1 MYKMLNENYRPRII
15 DSIIKDNLQ
24 AFGAVCIE
32 GPKWCGKTWTA
43 ENSCKSKFMLGDPT
57 GNFQNRTLASL
68 DPAMTLKG
76 ETPRLI
82 DEWQE
87 VTSIWDAVRYEV
99 DRRGQSGQFILTGS
113 STPKRKGIMHS
124 GAGRIVPLRM
134 RTMSLWESGNSDGKV
149 SLQSLFA
156 GELESQLTG
165 DVELRRIAE
174 LIVRGGWPQSIM
186 VPADKA
192 YLLSQGYINAII
204 DDGANRLDE
213 IKRDSSK
220 MIRLLKSL
228 ARNESTTVSNKTLKR
243 DIKDVEGI
251 DISDQTI
258 AEYLDV
264 FSRLYVTE
272 DQPPFDPSVR
282 SSVRVKQGSKRHLT
296 DPSIACSL
304 LGINEDGLIND
315 LETMGFL
322 FEALCERDLWIY
334 AKSFEGKLLH
344 YQDYKGKEIDAIVEL
359 PSGAWGA
366 FEIKL
371 GANQIDNAAKSL
383 LAIRNSIAKEGRGKE
398 PKFLCVLCG
407 LTNAA
412 YKRKDGVF
420 VVPIT
425 SLKP

>member
-1 MYKMLNENYRPRII
+1 MAKDGYRPRII
-15 DSIIKDNLQ
+15 DNIIKDHLQ

-43 ENSCKSKFMLGDPT
+43 ENNSNSQFMLGNPAN
-57 GNFQNRTLASL
+57 NFQNRKLASL
-68 DPAMTLKG
+68 DPSMILQG

-87 VTSIWDAVRYEV
+87 VPSLWDAVRYEV
-99 DRRGQSGQFILTGS
+99 DIRHKQGQFVLTGS
-113 STPKRKGIMHS
+113 STPKRKGVMHS
-124 GAGRIVPLRM
+124 GAGRIAPLRM
-134 RTMSLWESGNSDGKV
+134 RTMSLWESGDSDGKV
-149 SLQSLFA
+149 SLQLIFA
-156 GELESQLTG
+156 GGIKTQLTG
-165 DVELRRIAE
+165 EVSLKRLAQ
-174 LIVRGGWPQSIM
+174 LIVRGGWPQGIT
-186 VPADKA
+186 VPEEQS
-192 YLLSQGYINAII
+192 YLLPQGYINAII
-204 DDGANRLDE
+204 DDGANRLDD

-220 MIRLLKSL
+220 MIRLLRSL
-228 ARNESTTVSNKTLKR
+228 ARNESTTVSNKTLKK
-243 DIKDVEGI
+243 DIKDVDGI

-264 FSRLYVTE
+264 FRRLYVIE
-272 DQPPFDPSVR
+272 DQLPFGPSVR

-304 LGINEDGLIND
+304 LGLNAEGLIND

-334 AKSFEGKLLH
+334 AQTIGGRLFH

-359 PSGAWGA
+359 PDGAWGA

-371 GANQIDNAAKSL
+371 GANQIDEAAKNL
-383 LAIRNSIAKEGRGKE
+383 LNIMASIAQEGRGKE

-412 YKRKDGVF
+412 YRRDDGVY
-420 VVPIT
+420 VVPVT
-425 SLKP
+425 SLRD

>member
-1 MYKMLNENYRPRII
+1 MLKENYRPRII

-76 ETPRLI
+76 EAPRLI

-124 GAGRIVPLRM
+124 GAGRIIPLRM
-134 RTMSLWESGNSDGKV
+134 RTMSLWESGDSDGKV

-174 LIVRGGWPQSIM
+174 FIVRGGWPQSIM

-383 LAIRNSIAKEGRGKE
+383 LAIRNSIVKEGRGKE

-412 YKRKDGVF
+412 YKREDGVF

>member
-1 MYKMLNENYRPRII
+1 MYKMLKENYRPRII

-76 ETPRLI
+76 EAPRLI

-87 VTSIWDAVRYEV
+87 VTSTWDAVRYEV

-134 RTMSLWESGNSDGKV
+134 RTMSLWESGDSDGKV

-156 GELESQLTG
+156 GELESQLIG
-165 DVELRRIAE
+165 DVELSRIAE

-407 LTNAA
+407 LTHAA
-412 YKRKDGVF
+412 YKREDGVF

>member
-1 MYKMLNENYRPRII
+1 MLKENYRPRII

-76 ETPRLI
+76 EAPRLI

-134 RTMSLWESGNSDGKV
+134 RTMSLWESGDSDGKV

-192 YLLSQGYINAII
+192 YLLSHGYINAII

-243 DIKDVEGI
+243 DIKYVEGI

-383 LAIRNSIAKEGRGKE
+383 LALRNSIVKEGRGKE

-412 YKRKDGVF
+412 YKREDGVF

>member
-1 MYKMLNENYRPRII
+1 MLKENYRPRII

-76 ETPRLI
+76 EAPRLI

-134 RTMSLWESGNSDGKV
+134 RTMSLWESGDSDGKV

-272 DQPPFDPSVR
+272 DQPSFDPSVR

-383 LAIRNSIAKEGRGKE
+383 LAIRNSIVKEGRGKE

-412 YKRKDGVF
+412 YKREDGVF

>member
-1 MYKMLNENYRPRII
+1 MLKENYRPRII

-76 ETPRLI
+76 EAPRLI

-124 GAGRIVPLRM
+124 GAERIVPLRM
-134 RTMSLWESGNSDGKV
+134 RTMSLWESGDSDGKV

-282 SSVRVKQGSKRHLT
+282 SSVRIKQGSKRHLT

-304 LGINEDGLIND
+304 LGINEDGLINE

-383 LAIRNSIAKEGRGKE
+383 LAIRNSIVKEGRGKE

-412 YKRKDGVF
+412 YKREDGVF

>member
-1 MYKMLNENYRPRII
+1 MLKENYRPRII

-76 ETPRLI
+76 EAPRLI

-134 RTMSLWESGNSDGKV
+134 RTMSLWESGDSDGKV

-192 YLLSQGYINAII
+192 YLLSQGYINAIV

-359 PSGAWGA
+359 PIGAWGA

-383 LAIRNSIAKEGRGKE
+383 LAIRNSIVKEGRGKE

-412 YKRKDGVF
+412 YKREDGVF